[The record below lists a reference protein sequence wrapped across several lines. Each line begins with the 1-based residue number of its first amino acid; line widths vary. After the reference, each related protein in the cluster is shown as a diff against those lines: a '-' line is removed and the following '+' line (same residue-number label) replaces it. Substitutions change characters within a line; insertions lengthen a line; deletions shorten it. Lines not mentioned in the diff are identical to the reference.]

1 MKRGI
6 RYPTKEFAAT
16 LSMDGSPR
24 RQNRPLTP
32 RNSWAQDN
40 MPSTNSKASPDGK
53 QLSSLQWKNQV
64 DRSRME
70 ENHIANTQNSKKQT
84 GLAKVSKP
92 LMKLLK
98 DAEGDKMIARGKRV
112 PFGNVSSNTMNS
124 SINLKK
130 KGETKRQLDK
140 IQSRLPELC

>member
-6 RYPTKEFAAT
+6 RYRTKEFAAT

-84 GLAKVSKP
+84 GLADRTPAAVQSLPQSVRAPKKTLKEKA
-92 LMKLLK
+92 LM
-98 DAEGDKMIARGKRV
+98 
-112 PFGNVSSNTMNS
+112 T
-124 SINLKK
+124 INNIYRPIWSL
-130 KGETKRQLDK
+130 
-140 IQSRLPELC
+140 